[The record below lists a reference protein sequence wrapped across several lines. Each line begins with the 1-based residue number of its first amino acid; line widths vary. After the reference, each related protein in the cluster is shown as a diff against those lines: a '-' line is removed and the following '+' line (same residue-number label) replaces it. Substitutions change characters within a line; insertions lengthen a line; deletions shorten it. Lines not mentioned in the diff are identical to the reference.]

1 VKFCL
6 TSEQNTINIEKN
18 NKGCTRTRKLSHLT
32 QTAIGPKTVGFENIV
47 QQAQSFK
54 EIEMKKLVL
63 ITITVVLVLMVL
75 VMVLVVSIRHAEVR
89 YTVTD
94 LGVGF
99 EARAINDNGQVV
111 GGSDN
116 AYGLGHAFLYEG
128 TTMTAWGG
136 NMSCAWG
143 INDNGQV
150 VGRAYNLNGSL
161 AFLYDGTTMKDLGT
175 LGGYE
180 SQASAINDN
189 GQVVG
194 TSGSLNGG
202 AHAFLYD
209 ELDGMLDLNNL
220 IASDSGWLLGV
231 AIDINSFGQIVG
243 NGSIDGEPHA
253 YLLTPVP

>member
-1 VKFCL
+1 MK
-6 TSEQNTINIEKN
+6 
-18 NKGCTRTRKLSHLT
+18 
-32 QTAIGPKTVGFENIV
+32 
-47 QQAQSFK
+47 
-54 EIEMKKLVL
+54 MKKLVL

-75 VMVLVVSIRHAEVR
+75 VMVLVVSICHAEVR

-111 GGSDN
+111 G
-116 AYGLGHAFLYEG
+116 Y
-128 TTMTAWGG
+128 
-136 NMSCAWG
+136 
-143 INDNGQV
+143 
-150 VGRAYNLNGSL
+150 RKNLDENTSHS
-161 AFLYDGTTMKDLGT
+161 FLYDGTTMKDLGT

-253 YLLTPVP
+253 FLLTPVP